1 MPTKKD
7 NVERNNACHLGVGPN
22 ECQVI
27 GENEWMS
34 KPLTPIL
41 LLTALGVLASVPG
54 LAQEH
59 LETIVLS
66 VSAKWVRWADV
77 YKLQPERPDD
87 PYYHVRVIERH
98 KDWKVWQF
106 NELASHMT
114 VTPKALTASRVSK
127 KARTYNYK
135 DVEIRSAYHHWLDDP
150 AIRSE
155 VQVCDTDILSC
166 LKQLPR
172 R

>member
-1 MPTKKD
+1 MS
-7 NVERNNACHLGVGPN
+7 
-22 ECQVI
+22 ECQT
-27 GENEWMS
+27 
-34 KPLTPIL
+34 PLTPIL
-41 LLTALGVLASVPG
+41 LLTALGVLASVPV

-59 LETIVLS
+59 QETIVLS

-87 PYYHVRVIERH
+87 PYYHVRVIERQ

-114 VTPKALTASRVSK
+114 VTPKALTASRVRK

-135 DVEIRSAYHHWLDDP
+135 DVEIRSAYQRWLDDP
-150 AIRSE
+150 ATRSK

-166 LKQLPR
+166 LKQLPPR
-172 R
+172 